1 MKTIALN
8 TESPKILIIKLK
20 HIGDVL
26 MATPAIS
33 ALRERFPN
41 AYISMLVTKGT
52 EEMITGNPKIDEVI
66 VFNRFRESTLTQRII
81 KEIGFAF
88 GIRKRKF
95 DLIIELGFGDREAI
109 YGLISGAKLRIGFD
123 PEGKGFIGREYTLT
137 HRISMDNSK
146 HIVDRDMELVNL
158 LGVSN
163 RKREL
168 ELYYSSED
176 REFAERILSEN
187 EINDDDLVVIVHPTS
202 RWLFKCWTVEG
213 NAKVADYLE
222 RRSGAKVIITS
233 GPDIREIE
241 KAEKIIG
248 LMETRPISI
257 LGTLT
262 LKQLA
267 ALIDRAGLFIGIDSA
282 PMHMAAA
289 LKTPVIA
296 FFGPSGEHNWG
307 PWGEGHNII
316 KKDMPCMPCGKAG
329 CNDSKRSEC
338 LEAITVKDVIPFLE
352 DKISE
357 IIDRKRGK
365 AGSSILKNMK
375 ESRNITKSQKA
386 KMTEV

>member
-41 AYISMLVTKGT
+41 AYISMLVTKGP

-202 RWLFKCWTVEG
+202 RWLFKCWTAEG

-262 LKQLA
+262 LNQLA

>member
-1 MKTIALN
+1 MKTIALK
-8 TESPKILIIKLK
+8 TESPRILIIKLK

-41 AYISMLVTKGT
+41 AHISMLVMKGT
-52 EEMITGNPKIDEVI
+52 EEMVTANPKIDEVI
-66 VFNRFRESTLTQRII
+66 IFNRFRENTLTQRII
-81 KEIGFAF
+81 KEISFAF
-88 GIRKRKF
+88 EIRKKKF
-95 DLIIELGFGDREAI
+95 DLIIEFGFGDREAI

-163 RKREL
+163 RKRGL
-168 ELYYSSED
+168 ELYYLPED
-176 REFAERILSEN
+176 VEFIERILKEN
-187 EINDDDLVVIVHPTS
+187 EIDEDDIIVLIHPTS
-202 RWLFKCWTVEG
+202 RWLFKCWTDDG
-213 NAKVADYLE
+213 NAKVADYIE
-222 RRSGAKVIITS
+222 RKSSTKVIITS

-248 LMETRPISI
+248 AMETRPISI

-267 ALIDRAGLFIGIDSA
+267 ALIDRADLFIGIDSA

-316 KKDMPCMPCGKAG
+316 KKDMTCRPCGKAG
-329 CNDSKRSEC
+329 CNNSKRSKC

-352 DKISE
+352 EKISE
-357 IIDRKRGK
+357 IVDKREMI
-365 AGSSILKNMK
+365 SSGILKNRK
-375 ESRNITKSQKA
+375 ESRNITEARRQG
-386 KMTEV
+386 

>member
-1 MKTIALN
+1 
-8 TESPKILIIKLK
+8 
-20 HIGDVL
+20 
-26 MATPAIS
+26 
-33 ALRERFPN
+33 
-41 AYISMLVTKGT
+41 
-52 EEMITGNPKIDEVI
+52 
-66 VFNRFRESTLTQRII
+66 
-81 KEIGFAF
+81 
-88 GIRKRKF
+88 
-95 DLIIELGFGDREAI
+95 
-109 YGLISGAKLRIGFD
+109 
-123 PEGKGFIGREYTLT
+123 
-137 HRISMDNSK
+137 
-146 HIVDRDMELVNL
+146 
-158 LGVSN
+158 
-163 RKREL
+163 
-168 ELYYSSED
+168 
-176 REFAERILSEN
+176 
-187 EINDDDLVVIVHPTS
+187 
-202 RWLFKCWTVEG
+202 
-213 NAKVADYLE
+213 
-222 RRSGAKVIITS
+222 
-233 GPDIREIE
+233 
-241 KAEKIIG
+241 
-248 LMETRPISI
+248 METRPISI

-267 ALIDRAGLFIGIDSA
+267 ALIDRADLFIGIDSA